1 MRRPEIKTIEINT
14 GQMSSVSLTV
24 RIISLVILKNDP
36 TVIPIG

>member
-1 MRRPEIKTIEINT
+1 MKTIEINT